1 MGVVMPKKKYPRP
14 VDASAHTIGV
24 WIHVDDEDY
33 VEKVARERGVSK
45 NKAFTIIIG
54 EHRAGVNGARRV
66 RP

>member
-1 MGVVMPKKKYPRP
+1 MRAVMPKKKYPRP

-33 VEKVARERGVSK
+33 VEAVARDLGISK
-45 NKAFTIIIG
+45 NKAFKVIIS
-54 EHRAGVNGARRV
+54 EHREWVNGKHRV